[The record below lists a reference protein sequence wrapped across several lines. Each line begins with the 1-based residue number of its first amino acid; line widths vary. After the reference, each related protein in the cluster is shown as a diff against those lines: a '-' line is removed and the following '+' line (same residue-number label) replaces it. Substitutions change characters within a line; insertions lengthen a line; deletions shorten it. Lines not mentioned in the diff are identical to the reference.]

1 MSTEAEKHVVAET
14 ERQAKEATDKFR
26 EAVATEGPLGVVKAF
41 GEMVTGVSHAV
52 GDFGDGLGEVLEE
65 SSQKAFHSEEFGSG
79 FFQETGE
86 AFMSVI
92 GEATEG
98 ITEASAGVGEAVG
111 VAVGG
116 VIEGVGSVGE
126 HLWEAG
132 KDLVHGDIGDA
143 AENVLGVVKDVG
155 GLAETAVDFTVA
167 GVSAVG
173 ELVEGAGAVA
183 WEVGEGAVEMA
194 VGGAKDLAHL
204 AEDAWDAINPFD

>member
-1 MSTEAEKHVVAET
+1 MGIV
-14 ERQAKEATDKFR
+14 R
-26 EAVATEGPLGVVKAF
+26 AF
-41 GEMVTGVSHAV
+41 GEMVTGVSHAT

-65 SSQKAFHSEEFGSG
+65 GAQKGFHSEGFGTG

-116 VIEGVGSVGE
+116 VIEAVGGAGE
-126 HLWEAG
+126 HLWDAA
-132 KDLVHGDIGDA
+132 KDIAHGDIGDA
-143 AENVLGVVKDVG
+143 AENLFGVVKDVG

-167 GVSAVG
+167 GVSAAG
-173 ELVEGAGAVA
+173 EIVEGVAATA
-183 WEVGEGAVEMA
+183 WEVGEGAVEIVA
-194 VGGAKDLAHL
+194 GGVSDLADL
-204 AEDAWDAINPFD
+204 AGDALDAINPFD